1 MDEEL
6 AKQSYTSTSFVTDK
20 DGNMLEDGVVRTRTG
35 DIIPESEQESIQ
47 NIPEDI
53 DGEMPP
59 IELANELPAR
69 DGNLDFARDSKT
81 LSEVSQPIEEAE
93 DPDEVSGIGAMFR
106 QSSYVDNMFDY
117 YTDGKVPFSFTK
129 NQVTDDGYD
138 RSSPDVTAAIEELN
152 PSENEIEMLGQA
164 KNYSALETISNS
176 IKADRIDQT
185 EISSHSPFLTI
196 PTMMLIGAGTDPVG
210 IATGVGVGR
219 LAASGLVAIK
229 TAKSALAVR
238 ETIRVSKLEAT
249 AVTVG
254 AAATSGLTSE
264 YALQQA
270 NTQISSE
277 GLYLSTIASGLM
289 AGVIT
294 GSSLSIM
301 GNNRTE
307 FLDSLDAEAKVF
319 TDASEVANMTPTTYE
334 KVLGGLSLGGTNK
347 LSVSDNISE
356 REFAYQTGD
365 VSIVKKGTVISND
378 SAIDIKTKESGYGI
392 SASMKI
398 GEIDSKRMDSDIDG
412 KALDEMY
419 QIEAEYNKQKDF
431 MYETEKSK
439 SINEAYTTGKKEIDD
454 SYEQVIK
461 DINDKT
467 EELVRAKNDE
477 LLEIR
482 RQESQAKYDKEAE
495 ATGVRD
501 QKAQDKIQSKYDK
514 DRTTF
519 EQKLK
524 KYNTTRSQVGKKVD
538 TEVKSLVKKNEAEV
552 IKMRKPVADA
562 EKKLTKSTDRLAKH
576 QDLMATKEKPTKAMI
591 DKHSKLT
598 EEVKQDKITLG
609 RKERAF
615 NKKQKP
621 TKVNVDEVRARL
633 IKEKLDKLDKPT
645 EPTKAIPDGEGY
657 EFTGVHGGDFKWGD
671 VPVDDPV
678 KMAAYDKW
686 KEGNQ
691 KLYNEWETEHSI
703 AEAKMKEII
712 ADKSIP
718 RGKQDRMIE
727 EVFKKTNELKKKY
740 DEDFENQPEYDAVPR
755 YGSVA
760 GDDVTYVDPDG
771 RWQDG
776 SHGYVT
782 GHKKFLHKIKGTLHK
797 PLILNEKTYDEVEAL
812 FTKLGIDLS
821 KDRGN
826 LKLRLQKE
834 GYDGLVVDFKK
845 DVDTVTKKEIDDFV
859 VRDIEYSGTAHKTGA
874 DDSVLKNL
882 GQNQVILFDPKK
894 ATREVITEARQD
906 ADIEG
911 FFKGSK
917 PNGYTKPISKGVPE
931 AKLTASDLS
940 KIKAL
945 EKAKSKI
952 VADAEKLKNKRLK
965 EIDKAKKKATKSRL
979 DDEAD
984 LELSTRVESE
994 IGSNWL
1000 KKRIDDI
1007 FDEDVRSAVKI
1018 ANNYFKKT
1026 GDTLKNINYA
1036 NMDRIDT
1043 NFYVTHRYDPSKM
1056 MSDVDGANTAM
1067 YNSLRDMI
1075 DGDVDETRLMEY
1087 ATKQVRKI
1095 IENEKM
1101 NKILDPDTGDMKE
1114 LKTILPGGTVFK
1126 GRKLRINAH
1135 LMKDFMRD
1143 RVTEVIQD
1151 YGHKTSGK
1159 IAMKQTWNIDSA
1171 ESKNNFLRGFI
1182 DSSPSSIKRIKH
1194 SLDSIDGSVD
1204 IDPYRN
1210 HLMSKGVRFLTNLNY
1225 LNMGGFFGLNT
1236 LSELGSVIMF
1246 DGIRAF
1252 NHIIP
1257 ALKQSISA
1265 ASTSP
1270 TLKNDMTHM
1279 RIGIERV
1286 VNERVN
1292 LFADPSLA
1300 DNAGIIDKTMTYA
1313 TNKMSKFSG
1322 LTMVTDV
1329 LDTVSALTFVAKIK
1343 TGKID
1348 AGHMS
1353 DIAHAGLSVDDIK
1366 ALRDIDFAT
1375 TNSFGAVED
1384 FDLSKIKDKDLRWKM
1399 QRATARNVR
1408 GTVLKGDSVQL
1419 PSWMVKIQGGTAL
1432 PKLLFQFLRFPA
1444 IAHDKITIR
1453 AASNPRI
1460 VNSAVGTTTAAM
1472 MLWALEE
1479 LKQAE
1484 RKKPLTDEE
1493 IALKVAGRL
1502 PMFSGVGIATQYY
1515 DNMDRSGLTGALGV
1529 GISRL
1534 DRGVNLAYKA
1544 KDGKDLSAS
1553 DQQYL
1558 QSMIVPYS
1566 FYGVKTLGRE
1576 IGAIE

>member
-93 DPDEVSGIGAMFR
+93 DPNEVSGIGAMFR

-210 IATGVGVGR
+210 IATGVGIGR

-576 QDLMATKEKPTKAMI
+576 QDLMTTKEKPTKAMI

-633 IKEKLDKLDKPT
+633 IKEKLDKIGEKP
-645 EPTKAIPDGEGY
+645 KIP
-657 EFTGVHGGDFKWGD
+657 V
-671 VPVDDPV
+671 
-678 KMAAYDKW
+678 
-686 KEGNQ
+686 
-691 KLYNEWETEHSI
+691 
-703 AEAKMKEII
+703 
-712 ADKSIP
+712 
-718 RGKQDRMIE
+718 
-727 EVFKKTNELKKKY
+727 
-740 DEDFENQPEYDAVPR
+740 
-755 YGSVA
+755 
-760 GDDVTYVDPDG
+760 
-771 RWQDG
+771 
-776 SHGYVT
+776 
-782 GHKKFLHKIKGTLHK
+782 
-797 PLILNEKTYDEVEAL
+797 
-812 FTKLGIDLS
+812 
-821 KDRGN
+821 
-826 LKLRLQKE
+826 
-834 GYDGLVVDFKK
+834 
-845 DVDTVTKKEIDDFV
+845 
-859 VRDIEYSGTAHKTGA
+859 KTGA
-874 DDSVLKNL
+874 DITV
-882 GQNQVILFDPKK
+882 PKPK
-894 ATREVITEARQD
+894 DDV
-906 ADIEG
+906 
-911 FFKGSK
+911 
-917 PNGYTKPISKGVPE
+917 
-931 AKLTASDLS
+931 KLTASDLS

-1171 ESKNNFLRGFI
+1171 ESKNDFLRGFM